1 MGIAAYPN
9 RVYRSFQK
17 QGKPVRLN
25 GKMSLRYQNGTWDWG
40 TKWPWDTS
48 VHQVRLLNMQQWTQN
63 CVELMEPDNETL
75 LSQTIYFGWYDGTK
89 HPINCLS
96 IPDQAGITKRSTR
109 CFCSKMSKTR
119 FQVFY
124 SKMSKTASQIWEAN
138 LIACVS
144 CQQKWGRKTRPHAIT
159 NYTLI
164 IFMEKMWIGKGVS
177 KMFHRFAGEKGN
189 KKAPTTRIKGWS
201 FFDLLLLCT
210 IQARL

>member
-63 CVELMEPDNETL
+63 CVELMGPDNETL

-89 HPINCLS
+89 HPINCVS

-119 FQVFY
+119 CQVFVIGEENHFY
-124 SKMSKTASQIWEAN
+124 SKMSKTAPQNWRTVP
-138 LIACVS
+138 CVRIVS
-144 CQQKWGRKTRPHAIT
+144 RKMRSWNATPCSNKPLPHVTEIT
-159 NYTLI
+159 DAER
-164 IFMEKMWIGKGVS
+164 FV
-177 KMFHRFAGEKGN
+177 HRFAGEKG
-189 KKAPTTRIKGWS
+189 KRKEALCWAIPMPTR
-201 FFDLLLLCT
+201 LL
-210 IQARL
+210 RLFLG